1 MKFNDSV
8 NQLRDNAVP
17 LSGQTGETLC
27 LKLFLD
33 QIKPV
38 AGLTGAER
46 QKAEDRIGE
55 IGLFISKSPSLF
67 NTFTEKL
74 QSELSIRPK
83 QLQQLMQRARK
94 KVREESGSIKS
105 DTRYSSSS
113 DPGENTASKKL
124 QAELFQISQQRL
136 PAEQRDEQIAAAVL
150 KYLKARGS
158 FYHHKD
164 IRDFEQCLYFDNA
177 QKRLL
182 PLTGDEFQSWLA
194 YFAGI
199 NMSMKLFSYVH
210 KALLVDALS
219 GESSQGIVPERF
231 WAARANAFYM
241 SNGDGHVI
249 KITLN
254 KVSLEDNG
262 IDGVLFA
269 SGYTLGP
276 WKLTKPKDPFSMC
289 RVFSEMKL
297 TSPHGL
303 DLLRTWCVAL
313 VADQQTKPPLVLT
326 GPVGSGKTKT
336 AVAVFELLGIF
347 PRVTKL
353 LEDGEDGFWTSM
365 DLGGLFCMDNADTKY
380 KWLADALAA
389 ASTGGKHEKRKLYTD
404 SAVVR
409 QEAKSALIV
418 TSANPSFG
426 SDAGLADR
434 VLVENMERREDT
446 EDTSLSREVAENR
459 DAGLSWIAETLS
471 KTLADDAPVEKG
483 LNKRHPDFA
492 ILAVKI
498 GRATGRE
505 REVILALK
513 NAESDKSK
521 FNIDNDGIGSSILAM
536 VKTNGPFTGSVNDL
550 LNALKTADPSLN
562 SFRWNA
568 RNLAKHLS
576 GIWPHLATVFE
587 ADKKTVHGGFL
598 HYNFS
603 LRGDSGDCESGFS
616 HKVYLEPLIGESEKR
631 PFRVTTV
638 TNAAAPDAVPA
649 DAAEPVRQADSTRVE
664 ITI

>member
-1 MKFNDSV
+1 MKFNDLV
-8 NQLRDNAVP
+8 NPLFDNAVP
-17 LSGQTGETLC
+17 VSGQTQETLC

-33 QIKPV
+33 QIEPV
-38 AGLTGAER
+38 AELTGAER

-74 QSELSIRPK
+74 QSALSIRPK
-83 QLQQLMQRARK
+83 QLQQLIQRARK
-94 KVREESGSIKS
+94 RVREGSGSIKS
-105 DTRYSSSS
+105 DTRYNSSS

-136 PAEQRDEQIAAAVL
+136 SAEQRDEQIAAAVL
-150 KYLKARGS
+150 KCLKARGS

-164 IRDFEQCLYFDNA
+164 IRDFEHCLYFDNA

-182 PLTGDEFQSWLA
+182 PLTGDEFQSWLS
-194 YFAGI
+194 FFTGI

-210 KALLVDALS
+210 KALLVEALS
-219 GESSQGIVPERF
+219 GKSTRGIVPDRF
-231 WAARANAFYM
+231 WAARVNAVYM
-241 SNGDGHVI
+241 SNGDGQVI
-249 KITLN
+249 RITPN

-262 IDGVLFA
+262 VDGVLFA
-269 SGYTLGP
+269 SGYTLAP
-276 WKLTKPKDPFSMC
+276 WELTNPKDPFSSC

-297 TSPHGL
+297 ISPHGL

-313 VADQQTKPPLVLT
+313 FADQQTKPPLVLT

-365 DLGGLFCMDNADTKY
+365 DLGGLFCLDNADTKY

-404 SAVVR
+404 SSVVR
-409 QEAKSALIV
+409 QEAKSALVV
-418 TSANPSFG
+418 TSANPSFA

-434 VLVENMERREDT
+434 LLVGRMERREDT

-459 DAGLSWIAETLS
+459 DAGLSWLAETLS
-471 KTLADDAPVEKG
+471 KTLADDAPVGKG

-505 REVILALK
+505 QEVIAALK
-513 NAESDKSK
+513 NAEADKSK
-521 FNIDNDGIGSSILAM
+521 FNIENDEIGLAII
-536 VKTNGPFTGSVNDL
+536 TLIETENNFNGSAAELFDKLQKIEP
-550 LNALKTADPSLN
+550 AI
-562 SFRWNA
+562 A
-568 RNLAKHLS
+568 RKSTVQRLGKHLKAV
-576 GIWPHLATVFE
+576 WPHLEQVFE
-587 ADKKTVHGGFL
+587 VGCKPGHGGVNQ
-598 HYNFS
+598 YYIGRRGGSGGSEGGISYKPISETYVKS
-603 LRGDSGDCESGFS
+603 LG
-616 HKVYLEPLIGESEKR
+616 KAALTP
-631 PFRVTTV
+631 TTP
-638 TNAAAPDAVPA
+638 TIAINISTGAGPDASA
-649 DAAEPVRQADSTRVE
+649 GIEVE
-664 ITI
+664 ETVI